1 MSNIK
6 RSIEKKISRDY
17 LKEKHIR
24 YLNYVNEYYDQVKN
38 KEVFRDFDQ
47 FTAEEMYK
55 EVWYILN
62 IEVLKDEKPND
73 RRNIVVQI
81 KAPTYLNKK
90 NIKKYIDVSPILDDA
105 IRMPYKEKEF
115 DYTISIS
122 KILKDEEKKDGVL
135 CV

>member
-6 RSIEKKISRDY
+6 RSIEKKISRDH

-24 YLNYVNEYYDQVKN
+24 YLNYVNEYYDEVKN

-55 EVWYILN
+55 EIWYILS
-62 IEVLKDEKPND
+62 IEVLKDRAPND
-73 RRNIVVQI
+73 RRSMVVQI
-81 KAPTYLNKK
+81 KAPTYSSKK

-105 IRMPYKEKEF
+105 IRTPYKEKDF

-122 KILKDEEKKDGVL
+122 RILKDEEKKDGVL